1 MAITSS
7 GFDGT
12 MNEQQLSRLL
22 LLAGVRHAVGSLTD
36 FAATAVNG
44 LRSVAIAAGE
54 AYTAGVVTTSTASE
68 VLALPVPSAGAW
80 HLIVLRRTWAT
91 NTTQLLTIAGG
102 TTSTTTP
109 TAPPATLPTMS
120 KTHGVED
127 DQPLYWAWVSNSTSS
142 VVLFDIRDLTVDAR
156 LAKVAGG
163 VSGEWERN
171 RAFPSAVQGDR
182 VYRKDRGWEEAY
194 FGLYNATSNRGGAT
208 PAGWYPVGGAMPMAR
223 YEVSNF
229 TIPASNE
236 IEIAGGDW
244 TQVEDRPGWRA
255 ASGTNYRLRPNIPG
269 YYQVDLR
276 ARFPSVPSGFRMPSV
291 RVSGSNDIGKT
302 IKIALI
308 AAELGGAESTVSGLM
323 FFDGVTDFASIY
335 IWQNSGAQMTQSR
348 VLLTLTFVRPLA

>member
-44 LRSVAIAAGE
+44 LRSVAFAAGE

-91 NTTQLLTIAGG
+91 NTTQLVVIAGS

-109 TAPPATLPTMS
+109 AAPPATFPTIS

-142 VVLFDIRDLTVDAR
+142 VVLFDFRDLTVDAR

-163 VSGEWERN
+163 VSSEWERD

-194 FGLYNATSNRGGAT
+194 FSVYSASSNPRGAT
-208 PAGWYPVGGAMPMAR
+208 PAGWYPAGGVMPVAR
-223 YEVSNF
+223 YLVTSLQVVNANEREV
-229 TIPASNE
+229 T
-236 IEIAGGDW
+236 GGTW
-244 TQVEDRPGWRA
+244 VESEDKEGWRA
-255 ASGTNYRLRPNIPG
+255 ASGTSTRLRPGIAG
-269 YYQVDLR
+269 FYRADLQF
-276 ARFPSVPSGFRMPSV
+276 RFPSATAGVRITSV
-291 RVSGSNDIGKT
+291 
-302 IKIALI
+302 
-308 AAELGGAESTVSGLM
+308 STVSDPSLERVIRSALPGYAL
-323 FFDGVTDFASIY
+323 GNGASAISGE
-335 IWQNSGAQMTQSR
+335 IRVLASDDIRMMVWQDSGASMSGCEA
-348 VLLTLTFVRPLA
+348 LLTLTFVRPLA